1 MRRKLLYVVALF
13 GATIFQALIGGGDI
27 EAQALDGVNT
37 LKGVNPTESANWIT
51 DEKDYQNNTP
61 SKTFFLYNVGT
72 GQFLNMG
79 GVYGTHA
86 ALSDTPKY
94 IFIYNNT
101 TNGQVS
107 TSATAKTLNLRTK
120 QSTLFATGNTPE
132 KSTDFIQYVTTD
144 KNYRGVY
151 VDRSWNNTIDSKSH
165 GGYGWTI
172 DPASDDSHNDAYFI
186 HQTVNGEELYLSAVT
201 NDRNGNNCEATAK
214 SQDGTV
220 NQEWRFISLDQ
231 YATLFGISPANLKAL
246 TDASFL
252 IMDPGLSINNNFARY
267 WKVSNDTEIRLGT
280 DTYYKTSVTD
290 QNYQGEDALDA
301 TKRNAYQPLNG
312 RFFCGRITSNSG
324 EFYQDIDVSRSGWF
338 VIRCKGFS
346 NMGAKLFAVETTK
359 TITDKDTIYAESGS
373 RVTSDL
379 NVHTSTE
386 NSNNIMLQAGK
397 DFADGKYENQVMLYI
412 APKEGATSYHIRF
425 GITVPNTTSGQTI
438 FDSFRMLYAM
448 GEEPDLVLD
457 EDNFDMNYLTETTD
471 EYKNAVLYLK
481 RKFSLGKW
489 NTIILPVDL
498 TYGQMKR
505 TFGDDVRLAR
515 LNTLTSTSIRFVT
528 VEPNSDNDVML
539 EAYVP
544 YIIKPTKGPGANGK
558 VTEKLHTDE
567 QGTAAWTG
575 EYKGQAVTEGEI
587 VVPENHY
594 TISMV
599 TLNRETLPTDGNIS
613 NNTNKM
619 GTDWVSTTTDKGSDG
634 TYSLICKGT
643 LAKTYKGN
651 DIINGRDDLE
661 GDFFFHDGSIY
672 QVPQLKQYGLKAFRC
687 WFEEQQ
693 TSNSPKTVALYLD
706 GEEIASTS
714 TTAIA
719 NITVADANTGGTVYN
734 LAGQRVGTSLQGL
747 PAGIYIVN
755 GRKMV
760 VR

>member
-27 EAQALDGVNT
+27 EAQALEGVSSLT
-37 LKGVNPTESANWIT
+37 GVNPTESANWIT
-51 DEKDYQNNTP
+51 DENDYQTNTP

-79 GVYGTHA
+79 GVYGTHVT
-86 ALSDTPKY
+86 LSDTPKY

-101 TNGQVS
+101 TDGTPS
-107 TSATAKTLNLRTK
+107 TSSTATTLNLRTK
-120 QSTLFATGNTPE
+120 QSTLFASGNTPD
-132 KSTDFIQYVTTD
+132 KSTDFINYTTD
-144 KNYRGVY
+144 KNYPGVY
-151 VDRSWNNTIDSKSH
+151 VDRSWNNTVH
-165 GGYGWTI
+165 GSQTGSYGWTI
-172 DPASDDSHNDAYFI
+172 EPASDASHNDAYLI
-186 HQTVNGEELYLSAVT
+186 HQKVNGKGELYLSAVP
-201 NDRNGNNCEATAK
+201 NGANGNNCEAMK
-214 SQDGTV
+214 KNGTV

-231 YATLFGISPANLKAL
+231 YAKLFNVSPANLKAL

-252 IMDPGLSINNNFARY
+252 IKDPGLSVNNNFAQY
-267 WKVSNDTEIRLGT
+267 WRVSDGTKIMLGT

-290 QNYQGEDALDA
+290 QNYQGEDAA
-301 TKRNAYQPLNG
+301 TAKKRTAYQPLNG
-312 RFFCGRITSNSG
+312 RFFCGRITSTSG

-359 TITDKDTIYAESGS
+359 MITDKDISYAESGS

-457 EDNFDMNYLTETTD
+457 EDNFDMKYLTETTD
-471 EYKNAVLYLK
+471 EYKNAVLYLN

-515 LNTLTSTSIRFVT
+515 LNTLTATSIRFVT
-528 VEPNSDNDVML
+528 VEPESDDDVML

-544 YIIKPTKGPGANGK
+544 YI
-558 VTEKLHTDE
+558 
-567 QGTAAWTG
+567 
-575 EYKGQAVTEGEI
+575 
-587 VVPENHY
+587 
-594 TISMV
+594 
-599 TLNRETLPTDGNIS
+599 
-613 NNTNKM
+613 
-619 GTDWVSTTTDKGSDG
+619 
-634 TYSLICKGT
+634 
-643 LAKTYKGN
+643 
-651 DIINGRDDLE
+651 
-661 GDFFFHDGSIY
+661 
-672 QVPQLKQYGLKAFRC
+672 
-687 WFEEQQ
+687 
-693 TSNSPKTVALYLD
+693 
-706 GEEIASTS
+706 
-714 TTAIA
+714 
-719 NITVADANTGGTVYN
+719 
-734 LAGQRVGTSLQGL
+734 
-747 PAGIYIVN
+747 
-755 GRKMV
+755 
-760 VR
+760 

>member
-37 LKGVNPTESANWIT
+37 LTGVNPTESANWIT

-86 ALSDTPKY
+86 TLSDTPKY

-101 TNGQVS
+101 TTNGQISSS
-107 TSATAKTLNLRTK
+107 TTATKLNLRTK
-120 QSTLFATGNTPE
+120 QSTLFATGNTPD
-132 KSTDFIQYVTTD
+132 KSTDFINYVTTD
-144 KNYRGVY
+144 KKYPGVY
-151 VDRSWNNTIDSKSH
+151 VDRSWNNTVNGNST
-165 GGYGWTI
+165 GPYGWTI
-172 DPASDDSHNDAYFI
+172 EAAKDANHADAYFI
-186 HQTVNGEELYLSAVT
+186 HQTVNGIELYLSAVP
-201 NDRNGNNCEATAK
+201 NGANGNNCEAKAK
-214 SQDGTV
+214 DGTV
-220 NQEWRFISLDQ
+220 NQEWRFISLES
-231 YATLFGISPANLKAL
+231 YSALFNVTPANLSAL

-252 IMDPGLSINNNFARY
+252 IKDPGLSVNNKFARY
-267 WKVSNDTEIRLGT
+267 WKVSSGTKIKLGT
-280 DTYYKTSVTD
+280 DTYYKTSVTG
-290 QNYQGEDALDA
+290 NYEGDDASTAD
-301 TKRNAYQPLNG
+301 KRNNYQPLNG
-312 RFFCGRITSNSG
+312 RFFCGRITSTSG

-359 TITDKDTIYAESGS
+359 TITDKDTSYAESGS

-386 NSNNIMLQAGK
+386 KSKNVMLQAGK
-397 DFADGKYENQVMLYI
+397 DFAAGKYENQVMLYI

-425 GITVPNTTSGQTI
+425 GITVPKSNTTSEQTI

-471 EYKNAVLYLK
+471 EYKNAVLYLN
-481 RKFSLGKW
+481 RRFTLGKW

-544 YIIKPTKGPGANGK
+544 YIIKPTKGPSTNDE
-558 VTEKLHTDE
+558 VTEKLHTGAKE
-567 QGTAAWTG
+567 SPAAWTG
-575 EYKGQAVTEGEI
+575 KYKGQEVTEGEI
-587 VVPENHY
+587 TVPANHY

-599 TLNRETLPTDGNIS
+599 TLDRSTLWEG
-613 NNTNKM
+613 TNSKM
-619 GTDWVSTTTDKGSDG
+619 DANWVSTTTDTGTDG
-634 TYSLICKGT
+634 TYSLVCKGT
-643 LAKTYKGN
+643 LAKTYNGN
-651 DIINGRDDLE
+651 NIISGRDNLE
-661 GDFFFHDGSIY
+661 GDFFFCDGSIY

-687 WFEEQQ
+687 WFEEEQ

-719 NITVADANTGGTVYN
+719 NITVADANTGGSVYN

>member
-37 LKGVNPTESANWIT
+37 LTGVNPKESANWIT
-51 DEKDYQNNTP
+51 DENDYQNNTP

-101 TNGQVS
+101 TNGYVS
-107 TSATAKTLNLRTK
+107 SSTTATKLNLRTK
-120 QSTLFATGNTPE
+120 QSTLFATGNTPD
-132 KSTDFIQYVTTD
+132 KSTDFINYVTTD
-144 KNYRGVY
+144 KKYPGVY
-151 VDRSWNNTIDSKSH
+151 VDRSWNNTVNRNST
-165 GGYGWTI
+165 GPYGWTI
-172 DPASDDSHNDAYFI
+172 EAAKDANHADAYFI
-186 HQTVNGEELYLSAVT
+186 HQTVNGIELYLSAVP
-201 NDRNGNNCEATAK
+201 NGANGNNCEATAK
-214 SQDGTV
+214 ATDGTV
-220 NQEWRFISLDQ
+220 NQEWRFISLEQ
-231 YATLFGISPANLKAL
+231 YATLFGKSPANLKAL

-252 IMDPGLSINNNFARY
+252 IMDPGLSINNNFAQY

-290 QNYQGEDALDA
+290 QNYKGEDATA
-301 TKRNAYQPLNG
+301 NKRTAYQPLNG
-312 RFFCGRITSNSG
+312 RFFCGRITSTSG

-346 NMGAKLFAVETTK
+346 NMGAKLFAVETQKSTG
-359 TITDKDTIYAESGS
+359 TNATYAERGS

-425 GITVPNTTSGQTI
+425 GITVPNTNKTSGQTI

-457 EDNFDMNYLTETTD
+457 EDNFDMKYLTETTD
-471 EYKNAVLYLK
+471 EYKNAVLYLN
-481 RKFSLGKW
+481 RRFTLGKW

-528 VEPNSDNDVML
+528 VEPKSDNDVML

-587 VVPENHY
+587 VVPANHY

-599 TLNRETLPTDGNIS
+599 TLDRSTLLGG
-613 NNTNKM
+613 TNSKM
-619 GTDWVSTTTDKGSDG
+619 DANWVSTTTDKGSDG

-643 LAKTYKGN
+643 LAKTYN
-651 DIINGRDDLE
+651 DNKIISGRDDLK
-661 GDFFFHDGSIY
+661 GDFFFRDGSIY
-672 QVPQLKQYGLKAFRC
+672 QVPQSRQYGLKAFRC

-719 NITVADANTGGTVYN
+719 NITVADATTGGPVYN

>member
-1 MRRKLLYVVALF
+1 MWSRFVVRLFFKHLL
-13 GATIFQALIGGGDI
+13 GGGDI

-51 DEKDYQNNTP
+51 DEKDYQNNTS

-101 TNGQVS
+101 TTNGQASSS
-107 TSATAKTLNLRTK
+107 TTATKLNLRTK

-132 KSTDFIQYVTTD
+132 KSTDFINYVTTD
-144 KNYRGVY
+144 NKYPGVY
-151 VDRSWNNTIDSKSH
+151 VDRSWNNTINGNVTGS
-165 GGYGWTI
+165 YGWTI
-172 DPASDDSHNDAYFI
+172 EPANDASHADAYLI
-186 HQTVNGEELYLSAVT
+186 HQTVKDKGELYLSAVP
-201 NDRNGNNCEATAK
+201 NGANGNNCEATAK
-214 SQDGTV
+214 AKDGTV
-220 NQEWRFISLDQ
+220 NQEWRFISLNS
-231 YATLFGISPANLKAL
+231 YSALFNVTPANLSAL

-267 WKVSNDTEIRLGT
+267 WKVSNGTEIRLGT

-290 QNYQGEDALDA
+290 QNYKGEDATA
-301 TKRNAYQPLNG
+301 NKRTAYQPLNG
-312 RFFCGRITSNSG
+312 RFFCGRITSTSG
-324 EFYQDIDVSRSGWF
+324 EFYQDIDVSRPGWF

-346 NMGAKLFAVETTK
+346 NMGAQLFAVETNK
-359 TITDKDTIYAESGS
+359 TSTGTNATYTVSGS

-425 GITVPNTTSGQTI
+425 GITVPNTTNTTSEQTI

-457 EDNFDMNYLTETTD
+457 EDNFDMNYLAETKD
-471 EYKNAVLYLK
+471 KYKNAVLYLN

-515 LNTLTSTSIRFVT
+515 LNTLTATSIRFVT
-528 VEPNSDNDVML
+528 VEPESDDDVML

-544 YIIKPTKGPGANGK
+544 YIIKPTKGPGVNGK

-567 QGTAAWTG
+567 LGTTPWTG
-575 EYKGQAVTEGEI
+575 QYKGKTVTEGEI

-619 GTDWVSTTTDKGSDG
+619 GKDWVSTTTDKGSDG

-643 LAKTYKGN
+643 LAKTYDGN
-651 DIINGRDDLE
+651 GIIDGRDDLK
-661 GDFFFHDGSIY
+661 GDFFFHYGAIY
-672 QVPQLKQYGLKAFRC
+672 QVPQSKQYGLKAFRC

-719 NITVADANTGGTVYN
+719 NITVADATTGGTVYN

>member
-1 MRRKLLYVVALF
+1 MVALF

-37 LKGVNPTESANWIT
+37 LKGVNPTDSANWIT
-51 DEKDYQNNTP
+51 NEKDYQNNTL

-101 TNGQVS
+101 TTNGQASSS
-107 TSATAKTLNLRTK
+107 TPATTLNLRTK

-132 KSTDFIQYVTTD
+132 KSTDFIQYVTSN
-144 KNYRGVY
+144 KKYHGVY
-151 VDRSWNNTIDSKSH
+151 VDRSWNNQHNGNLH

-172 DPASDDSHNDAYFI
+172 EPANDASHNDAYFI
-186 HQTVNGEELYLSAVT
+186 HQMVNGKELYLSAVPYGAY
-201 NDRNGNNCEATAK
+201 GNNCEAKAK
-214 SQDGTV
+214 DGTV
-220 NQEWRFISLDQ
+220 NQEWRFISLES
-231 YATLFGISPANLKAL
+231 YSALFNVTPANLSAL

-252 IMDPGLSINNNFARY
+252 IKDPGLSVNNKFARY
-267 WKVSNDTEIRLGT
+267 WNVSSGTKIKLGT
-280 DTYYKTSVTD
+280 DTYYKTSVTG
-290 QNYQGEDALDA
+290 NYEGDDAKNRD
-301 TKRNAYQPLNG
+301 NYQPLNG
-312 RFFCGRITSNSG
+312 RFFCGRITSTSG

-359 TITDKDTIYAESGS
+359 TITDKDTTYAESGS

-386 NSNNIMLQAGK
+386 KSKNVMLQAGK
-397 DFADGKYENQVMLYI
+397 DFAAGKYENQVMLYI
-412 APKEGATSYHIRF
+412 APKEGATSYHVRF
-425 GITVPNTTSGQTI
+425 GITVPITNTTAGQTI

-448 GEEPDLVLD
+448 SKEPDLVLD
-457 EDNFDMNYLTETTD
+457 EDNFDMKYLTETTD
-471 EYKNAVLYLK
+471 EYKNAVLYLN
-481 RKFSLGKW
+481 RRLTLGKW
-489 NTIILPVDL
+489 NTIILPVNL

-528 VEPNSDNDVML
+528 VEPESDNDVML
-539 EAYVP
+539 KAYVP
-544 YIIKPTKGPGANGK
+544 YIIKPTKGPGTNG
-558 VTEKLHTDE
+558 
-567 QGTAAWTG
+567 
-575 EYKGQAVTEGEI
+575 AVTEELHTGANESKAVWTGQYQGVSVSNGNI
-587 VVPENHY
+587 TVPANHY

-599 TLNRETLPTDGNIS
+599 TLDRSTLFGGTS
-613 NNTNKM
+613 SKM
-619 GTDWVSTTTDKGSDG
+619 DANWVSTTTDTGTDG
-634 TYSLICKGT
+634 IYSLVCKGT
-643 LAKTYKGN
+643 LAKTYNGN
-651 DIINGRDDLE
+651 SIISGRDDLK
-661 GDFFFHDGSIY
+661 GDFFLHDGTIY
-672 QVPQLKQYGLKAFRC
+672 QVPQSKQYGLKAFRC

-719 NITVADANTGGTVYN
+719 NITVTDATTGGPVYN

-755 GRKMV
+755 GQKMV

>member
-1 MRRKLLYVVALF
+1 
-13 GATIFQALIGGGDI
+13 
-27 EAQALDGVNT
+27 
-37 LKGVNPTESANWIT
+37 
-51 DEKDYQNNTP
+51 
-61 SKTFFLYNVGT
+61 
-72 GQFLNMG
+72 
-79 GVYGTHA
+79 
-86 ALSDTPKY
+86 
-94 IFIYNNT
+94 
-101 TNGQVS
+101 
-107 TSATAKTLNLRTK
+107 
-120 QSTLFATGNTPE
+120 
-132 KSTDFIQYVTTD
+132 
-144 KNYRGVY
+144 
-151 VDRSWNNTIDSKSH
+151 
-165 GGYGWTI
+165 
-172 DPASDDSHNDAYFI
+172 
-186 HQTVNGEELYLSAVT
+186 
-201 NDRNGNNCEATAK
+201 
-214 SQDGTV
+214 
-220 NQEWRFISLDQ
+220 
-231 YATLFGISPANLKAL
+231 
-246 TDASFL
+246 
-252 IMDPGLSINNNFARY
+252 
-267 WKVSNDTEIRLGT
+267 
-280 DTYYKTSVTD
+280 VTD
-290 QNYQGEDALDA
+290 QDYKGEDAE
-301 TKRNAYQPLNG
+301 TPKKRTAYQPLNG
-312 RFFCGRITSNSG
+312 RFFCGCITSTSG

-346 NMGAKLFAVETTK
+346 NMGAKLFAVETQKSTG
-359 TITDKDTIYAESGS
+359 TNATYAERGS

-412 APKEGATSYHIRF
+412 APKEGETSYHIRF
-425 GITVPNTTSGQTI
+425 GITVPTTNTTAGQTI

-515 LNTLTSTSIRFVT
+515 LNTLTATSIRFVT
-528 VEPNSDNDVML
+528 VEPESDNDVML

-575 EYKGQAVTEGEI
+575 EYKGQTVTEGEI

-643 LAKTYKGN
+643 LAKTYN
-651 DIINGRDDLE
+651 DNKIISGRDDLK
-661 GDFFFHDGSIY
+661 GDFFFRDGSIY
-672 QVPQLKQYGLKAFRC
+672 QVPQSKQYGLKAFRC

-719 NITVADANTGGTVYN
+719 NITVTDATTGGPVYN

-755 GRKMV
+755 GQKMV

>member
-27 EAQALDGVNT
+27 GAQALDGVNT

-101 TNGQVS
+101 TNGKASSS
-107 TSATAKTLNLRTK
+107 TPATTLNLRTK
-120 QSTLFATGNTPE
+120 QSTLLATGNAPE
-132 KSTDFIQYVTTD
+132 NSTDFIQYVTGD
-144 KNYRGVY
+144 DNYPGVY
-151 VDRSWNNTIDSKSH
+151 VDRSWNNKLPNGTSK

-172 DPASDDSHNDAYFI
+172 EKAKDANHADAYFI
-186 HQTVNGEELYLSAVT
+186 HQTVNGIELYLSAVP
-201 NDRNGNNCEATAK
+201 NGANGNNCEAKAK
-214 SQDGTV
+214 DGTV
-220 NQEWRFISLDQ
+220 NQEWRFISLES
-231 YATLFGISPANLKAL
+231 YSALFNVTPANLSAL

-252 IMDPGLSINNNFARY
+252 IKDPGLSVNNKFARY
-267 WKVSNDTEIRLGT
+267 WNVSSGTKIKLGT
-280 DTYYKTSVTD
+280 DTYYKTSVTSKYEGD
-290 QNYQGEDALDA
+290 DSNNRD
-301 TKRNAYQPLNG
+301 NYQPLNG
-312 RFFCGRITSNSG
+312 RFFCGRITSTSG
-324 EFYQDIDVSRSGWF
+324 EFYQDIDVSRPGWF

-346 NMGAKLFAVETTK
+346 NMGAQLFAVETNK
-359 TITDKDTIYAESGS
+359 TSTGTNATYAERGS

-386 NSNNIMLQAGK
+386 KSKNVMLQAGK
-397 DFADGKYENQVMLYI
+397 DFAAGKYENQVMLYI

-425 GITVPNTTSGQTI
+425 GITVPNTNTTSGQTI

-471 EYKNAVLYLK
+471 EYKNAVLYLN

-528 VEPNSDNDVML
+528 VEPKSDNDVML

-544 YIIKPTKGPGANGK
+544 YIIKPTKGPGTNDE
-558 VTEKLHTDE
+558 VTEKLHAGAKE
-567 QGTAAWTG
+567 SPAAWTG
-575 EYKGQAVTEGEI
+575 QYKGISVSNGNIT
-587 VVPENHY
+587 VPANHY

-643 LAKTYKGN
+643 LAKTYDDN
-651 DIINGRDDLE
+651 DIISGRDDLK
-661 GDFFFHDGSIY
+661 GDFFFRDGSIY
-672 QVPQLKQYGLKAFRC
+672 QVPQSKQYGLKAFRC

-719 NITVADANTGGTVYN
+719 NITVTDATTGGPVYN

-755 GRKMV
+755 GQKMV

>member
-37 LKGVNPTESANWIT
+37 LKGVNPTDSANWIT

-144 KNYRGVY
+144 KNYPGVY
-151 VDRSWNNTIDSKSH
+151 VDRSWNNKLPNGTSK

-172 DPASDDSHNDAYFI
+172 EKANDASHADAYFI
-186 HQTVNGEELYLSAVT
+186 HQTVNGKELYLSAVP
-201 NDRNGNNCEATAK
+201 NGAYGNNCEATAK
-214 SQDGTV
+214 AKDGTV
-220 NQEWRFISLDQ
+220 NQEWRFISLEQ
-231 YATLFGISPANLKAL
+231 YAILFGKSPANLKAL

-252 IMDPGLSINNNFARY
+252 IMDPGLSINNNFAQY
-267 WKVSNDTEIRLGT
+267 WKVSSGTTIKLGT
-280 DTYYKTSVTD
+280 DTYYKTSVTSEYEGD
-290 QNYQGEDALDA
+290 DSNNRD
-301 TKRNAYQPLNG
+301 NYQPLNG
-312 RFFCGRITSNSG
+312 RFFCGRITSTSG
-324 EFYQDIDVSRSGWF
+324 EFYQDIDVSRPGWF

-346 NMGAKLFAVETTK
+346 NMGAQLFAVETNK
-359 TITDKDTIYAESGS
+359 TSTGTNATYTVSGS

-386 NSNNIMLQAGK
+386 KSKNVMLQAGK
-397 DFADGKYENQVMLYI
+397 DFAAGKYENQVMLYI

-425 GITVPNTTSGQTI
+425 GITVPKSNTTSGQTI

-471 EYKNAVLYLK
+471 EYKNAVLYLN

-515 LNTLTSTSIRFVT
+515 LNTLTATSIRFVT
-528 VEPNSDNDVML
+528 VEPESDDAVML

-544 YIIKPTKGPGANGK
+544 YIIKPTKGPGTNDE
-558 VTEKLHTDE
+558 VTEKLHTGAKE
-567 QGTAAWTG
+567 SPAAWTG
-575 EYKGQAVTEGEI
+575 KYKGQEVTEGEI
-587 VVPENHY
+587 TVPANHY

-599 TLNRETLPTDGNIS
+599 TLDRSTLLGG
-613 NNTNKM
+613 TNSKM
-619 GTDWVSTTTDKGSDG
+619 DANWVSTTTDKGSDG

-643 LAKTYKGN
+643 LAKTYNGN
-651 DIINGRDDLE
+651 KIISGRDNLE
-661 GDFFFHDGSIY
+661 GDFFFRDGSIY
-672 QVPQLKQYGLKAFRC
+672 QVPQSKQYGLKAFRC

-719 NITVADANTGGTVYN
+719 NITVTDANTGGTVYN